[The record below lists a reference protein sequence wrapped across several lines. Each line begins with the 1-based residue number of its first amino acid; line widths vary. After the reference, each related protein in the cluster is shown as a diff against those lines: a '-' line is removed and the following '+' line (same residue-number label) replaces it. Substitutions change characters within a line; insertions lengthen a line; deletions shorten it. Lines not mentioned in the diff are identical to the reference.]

1 MDSGA
6 KTIKIITLSGYA
18 FSLFWIICYTSISN
32 PYIESDEL
40 KLVLNE
46 NKSRLLHQWGPQS
59 TSSEIM
65 IYFFLEDSSW
75 HKSIEWFRQNSEAI
89 LKIENAS
96 INVIYRPKKKGFLEM
111 KAQRK
116 YDARVRSRQI
126 KNAMEDSLNG
136 TQITRLRSTP
146 TKVILDLNRPAI
158 VKKLGKPRG
167 KLSALIWQRSTN
179 QFRSFHYL
187 KENSESFFN
196 SIANFAKNKK

>member
-1 MDSGA
+1 
-6 KTIKIITLSGYA
+6 
-18 FSLFWIICYTSISN
+18 
-32 PYIESDEL
+32 
-40 KLVLNE
+40 
-46 NKSRLLHQWGPQS
+46 
-59 TSSEIM
+59 M

-96 INVIYRPKKKGFLEM
+96 INVIYRPKKKGYLEM

-146 TKVILDLNRPAI
+146 TKVILDLNRPAT